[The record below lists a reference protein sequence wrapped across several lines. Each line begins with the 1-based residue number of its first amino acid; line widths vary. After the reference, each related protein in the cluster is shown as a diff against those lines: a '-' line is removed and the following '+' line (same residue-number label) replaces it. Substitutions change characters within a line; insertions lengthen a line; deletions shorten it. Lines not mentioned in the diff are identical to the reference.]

1 MNKWILS
8 ACFLALAAVPVAAA
22 DVRLDSYRNPK
33 NEAFR
38 NFNQLYLDGVRSG
51 LIAYNARIK
60 SLGGQP
66 AFCMPGNLAMTTE
79 QTEDIML
86 KWRLLVD
93 EGRKAGHTFSQPDL
107 IIAATAI
114 HHGLTVV
121 TRDRSDYDKA
131 RVAVVNPWDV

>member
-8 ACFLALAAVPVAAA
+8 ACFLALTAAPVAAS

-51 LIAYNARIK
+51 LIAYNSWIK
-60 SLGGQP
+60 RLGGQP
-66 AFCMPGNLAMTTE
+66 AFCMPGNLAMTTD

-86 KWRLLVD
+86 RSADKRAAKGDMLIALLLLSGLQD
-93 EGRKAGHTFSQPDL
+93 TFPCEKTDS
-107 IIAATAI
+107 
-114 HHGLTVV
+114 
-121 TRDRSDYDKA
+121 R
-131 RVAVVNPWDV
+131 

>member
-1 MNKWILS
+1 MNKWVSS
-8 ACFLALAAVPVAAA
+8 ACFLALTAAPAAAA
-22 DVRLDSYRNPK
+22 DVRLGSYRNPK

-66 AFCMPGNLAMTTE
+66 AFCMPGNLAMTTD

-86 KWRLLVD
+86 KSADKRAAKGDTLIALLLLSGLQD
-93 EGRKAGHTFSQPDL
+93 TFPCEKTGSQ
-107 IIAATAI
+107 
-114 HHGLTVV
+114 
-121 TRDRSDYDKA
+121 
-131 RVAVVNPWDV
+131 

>member
-1 MNKWILS
+1 MNKWVSS
-8 ACFLALAAVPVAAA
+8 ACFLALTAAPVVAA

-60 SLGGQP
+60 GVGGQP

-86 KWRLLVD
+86 KSADKRAAKGDTLIALLLLSGLQD
-93 EGRKAGHTFSQPDL
+93 TFPCEKTGSQ
-107 IIAATAI
+107 
-114 HHGLTVV
+114 
-121 TRDRSDYDKA
+121 
-131 RVAVVNPWDV
+131 

>member
-1 MNKWILS
+1 MKKWMVS
-8 ACFLALAAVPVAAA
+8 ACFLVLTAAPVAAA

-66 AFCMPGNLAMTTE
+66 TFCMPGNLIMTTD

-86 KWRLLVD
+86 KSADKRAAKGDTLISLLLLSGLQD
-93 EGRKAGHTFSQPDL
+93 TFPCEKTGSQ
-107 IIAATAI
+107 
-114 HHGLTVV
+114 
-121 TRDRSDYDKA
+121 
-131 RVAVVNPWDV
+131 

>member
-1 MNKWILS
+1 MNKWVSS
-8 ACFLALAAVPVAAA
+8 ACFLALTAAPVAAA

-86 KWRLLVD
+86 KSADKRAAKGDTLIALLLLSGLQD
-93 EGRKAGHTFSQPDL
+93 TFPCDKNGGR
-107 IIAATAI
+107 
-114 HHGLTVV
+114 
-121 TRDRSDYDKA
+121 
-131 RVAVVNPWDV
+131 

>member
-1 MNKWILS
+1 MALNKWIWS
-8 ACFLALAAVPVAAA
+8 AFFFALAATPAGAA

-66 AFCMPGNLAMTTE
+66 AFCLPANLAMTTE

-86 KWRLLVD
+86 KSADKRAAKGDMLISLLLL
-93 EGRKAGHTFSQPDL
+93 S
-107 IIAATAI
+107 
-114 HHGLTVV
+114 GLQDAFPCEKTGGQ
-121 TRDRSDYDKA
+121 
-131 RVAVVNPWDV
+131 

>member
-1 MNKWILS
+1 MATTPPQTRGIAAMNRWISS
-8 ACFLALAAVPVAAA
+8 ACFLALTAAPAAAA

-66 AFCMPGNLAMTTE
+66 AFCLPANLAMTTE

-86 KWRLLVD
+86 KSADKRAAKGDMLISLLLL
-93 EGRKAGHTFSQPDL
+93 S
-107 IIAATAI
+107 
-114 HHGLTVV
+114 GLQDAFPCEKTGGQ
-121 TRDRSDYDKA
+121 
-131 RVAVVNPWDV
+131 

>member
-1 MNKWILS
+1 MALNKWIWP
-8 ACFLALAAVPVAAA
+8 AFCFALAATPAGAA

-33 NEAFR
+33 SEAFR

-66 AFCMPGNLAMTTE
+66 TFCLPANLAMTTE

-86 KWRLLVD
+86 KSADKRAAKGDTLIALLLLSGLQDSVPC
-93 EGRKAGHTFSQPDL
+93 EKAGSQ
-107 IIAATAI
+107 
-114 HHGLTVV
+114 
-121 TRDRSDYDKA
+121 
-131 RVAVVNPWDV
+131 